1 MKKGFI
7 LLLAIILLNIV
18 NHSAFGHDA
27 LNQSVS
33 TDAYLTNIIP
43 FQTALQCALKN
54 NNNIRAFRNHLN
66 STEKD
71 IGLAKSALLP
81 HAKLREEFVV
91 TNNPIEA
98 FAFKLNQTRATPKDL
113 SIGTLDFPGAVL
125 NFLTALTVEQT
136 ILDKKSIVEI
146 KMAKKE
152 YSANQCLYV
161 RKKEDLVHQV
171 AQACLKITTNREIIK
186 VIEIGLKEAQEHLT
200 IAKTKLGKGLYSD
213 VARAQSAVE
222 EREQRLISARKNLD
236 VAKRNLGLLLGTEE
250 FVEISDSV
258 PELKLDNE
266 INYYQNLACRR
277 SDIKA
282 MELRVQ
288 NAKNNI
294 EHEQADWWPTLKVAG
309 SYLFYDPYYPF
320 GGLGNNY
327 IAGAYLKWDILDGN
341 RRVWGVQKAKFQKA
355 EADEYLAEFRKEV
368 NFRVYEMYSNVAEHQ
383 NNLEFAT
390 TRQKAAEEGQIL
402 IEKSWSHSQLPFVS
416 VIDSQDN
423 LDRARLNLVNTKFDY
438 QEDLITLLYESGII
452 YQTFGIE

>member
-7 LLLAIILLNIV
+7 FLLAIILLNII
-18 NHSAFGHDA
+18 NLNAFGHEA

-33 TDAYLTNIIP
+33 TDTYLTTTIP

-54 NNNIRAFRNHLN
+54 NNNIRAFRNRLG

-71 IGLAKSALLP
+71 IGLARSALLP
-81 HAKLREEFVV
+81 HAKFREEFVA

-98 FAFKLNQTRATPKDL
+98 FAFKLNQTRATVQDL
-113 SIGTLDFPGAVL
+113 SLGTLDFPGAVL

-136 ILDKKSIVEI
+136 ILDRKPIVEI

-161 RKKEDLVHQV
+161 RKKEDLVNQV
-171 AQACLKITTNREIIK
+171 AQACLKITTDREIIK
-186 VIEIGLKEAQEHLT
+186 VVELGLKEAQEHLT
-200 IAKTKLGKGLYSD
+200 IAKTKLNKGLYSD

-222 EREQRLISARKNLD
+222 EREQRLISAKKNLD
-236 VAKRNLGLLLGTEE
+236 VARRNLGLLLGVED
-250 FVEISDSV
+250 FVEISDTV

-277 SDIKA
+277 SDVKA

-294 EHEQADWWPTLKVAG
+294 DRERADWWPTLKVAG

-327 IAGAYLKWDILDGN
+327 IAGAYMKWDILDGN
-341 RRVWGVQKAKFQKA
+341 RRVYGVQKAKCQKA
-355 EADEYLAEFRKEV
+355 EAEEYLAEFRKEV
-368 NFRVYEMYSNVAEHQ
+368 NFRVYEMYSNVVEHQ
-383 NNLEFAT
+383 KNLEFAAA
-390 TRQKAAEEGQIL
+390 RQKAAEEGQIL
-402 IEKSWSHSQLPFVS
+402 IEKSWHQSQLPFVS